1 MLFLTLFFFFFVN
14 FGFTSQFVGSW
25 IEPGSGVQT
34 EFKPLDLQ
42 GSRSYFLIFF
52 HLAPSMGFFRLQKR
66 NQSLS
71 LHSPPPSPVIIL
83 PSSLLFPPPPLPGG
97 SSPPG
102 LSGVSLPEHSLQNP
116 SSFRCNFRQV
126 SLSPLSKK
134 PHRRYPVPISF
145 LHRIYHTLKF

>member
-1 MLFLTLFFFFFVN
+1 MLFLTFFFSLFVN
-14 FGFTSQFVGSW
+14 FGFNSQFMGSW

-42 GSRSYFLIFF
+42 GSPSYFLIFF

-83 PSSLLFPPPPLPGG
+83 PSSLLFPPTLHFQEALPLLDSQMFLCLSTLFRIPHH
-97 SSPPG
+97 
-102 LSGVSLPEHSLQNP
+102 LDVISGVLEPLRSHTIAI
-116 SSFRCNFRQV
+116 
-126 SLSPLSKK
+126 LSQSIFSTGFITP
-134 PHRRYPVPISF
+134 
-145 LHRIYHTLKF
+145 